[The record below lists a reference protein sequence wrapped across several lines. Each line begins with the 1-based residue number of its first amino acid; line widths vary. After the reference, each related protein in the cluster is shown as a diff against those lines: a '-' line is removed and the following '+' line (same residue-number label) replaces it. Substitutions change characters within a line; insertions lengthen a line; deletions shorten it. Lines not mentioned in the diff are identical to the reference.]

1 MFVGLEECQ
10 KAYAK
15 LEREDMQQIVFFFLL
30 FFLII
35 GISFAK
41 PATEGFQNFFGHSF
55 TQANEGTPSVFNTK
69 NSGLPLRQ
77 PPTPELAEAGV
88 GNIEPSP
95 PPAADLPSAPFGL
108 ISKQVPRPYRN
119 PTTEPAKL
127 IQILG
132 LKEDLQAFFGF
143 QAPQF
148 ESTSDPSIQMPL
160 TRARADMKELIDVAS
175 VMERNPGL
183 PSRVTNRNMEEIRS
197 NLRYLQAL
205 LRDMK
210 VSGAIEGAEGFADM
224 SALEGE
230 APPATKED
238 LKEFQTRVWAEIK
251 RLSAEGTTDPL
262 IQGRVNT
269 LERIKQEITQILA
282 QLEDGRMSP
291 ETVPITKKD
300 LEAALPN
307 LGSPTAPLPNLL
319 KRAGLPPAIQNLFP
333 GGMSPADAEMST
345 QINNVVQGYMKDLFE
360 GTSWDLGVGAK
371 VNVHYDSPRAAQ
383 IQRPRPMEEGMN
395 VDTGIPGVT
404 MRIATLD
411 ERETTPSDVK
421 PTCGGAYM
429 PAGRPN
435 YEFGLPGASTDR
447 VLPPIRSGGLDWK
460 VRSQQICD
468 QVRKR
473 GMDPVV
479 FGAMPPEVE
488 VSEDFN
494 WKGYT
499 RMLCKRLESTADPG
513 LPITVGCPEQ
523 TWDGWKET
531 V

>member
-1 MFVGLEECQ
+1 
-10 KAYAK
+10 
-15 LEREDMQQIVFFFLL
+15 MQQIVLFFLL

-41 PATEGFQNFFGHSF
+41 PAKEGFTNFFGYNF
-55 TQANEGTPSVFNTK
+55 TQANEGTPPPFNTK
-69 NSGLPLRQ
+69 NGGLPLNQ

-95 PPAADLPSAPFGL
+95 PPASNLPSAPFGL

-119 PTTEPAKL
+119 PTMEPAKL
-127 IQILG
+127 IQILA

-183 PSRVTNRNMEEIRS
+183 PSRVTNKTIEEMRS
-197 NLRYLQAL
+197 NLRYLQAM

-210 VSGAIEGAEGFADM
+210 VSGAIEGTEGFADM
-224 SALEGE
+224 DSDDEDS
-230 APPATKED
+230 PATKED
-238 LKEFQTRVWAEIK
+238 LKEFRTRVWTEIK
-251 RLSAEGTTDPL
+251 RLSASGTTDPL
-262 IQGRVNT
+262 TQGRINT
-269 LERIKQEITQILA
+269 LEKIKQEITEILDK
-282 QLEDGRMSP
+282 LEDGRMTP
-291 ETVPITKKD
+291 ETVPISKKD
-300 LEAALPN
+300 LEKALPN

-319 KRAGLPPAIQNLFP
+319 KKAGLPPAIQNLFP
-333 GGMSPADAEMST
+333 GGMSPADAEQST
-345 QINNVVQGYMKDLFE
+345 QINNIVQGYMKDIFE
-360 GTSWDLGVGAK
+360 GTSWGVDLGAK
-371 VNVHYDSPRAAQ
+371 VNLQYDSPRAVQ
-383 IQRPRPMEEGMN
+383 IRGHRPRPNVEGAE
-395 VDTGIPGVT
+395 VDTGVPGVT
-404 MRIATLD
+404 MRISKYD
-411 ERETTPSDVK
+411 ETETTPSDVK
-421 PTCGGAYM
+421 QSCGNTYT

-435 YEFGLPGASTDR
+435 YEFGLPGSSRDR
-447 VLPPIRSGGLDWK
+447 VLPPIRAGGLDWK
-460 VRSQQICD
+460 VRSHQICD

-473 GMDPVV
+473 GMDPLV
-479 FGAMPPEVE
+479 FGAMPPGAE

-523 TWDGWKET
+523 NWDGWKET